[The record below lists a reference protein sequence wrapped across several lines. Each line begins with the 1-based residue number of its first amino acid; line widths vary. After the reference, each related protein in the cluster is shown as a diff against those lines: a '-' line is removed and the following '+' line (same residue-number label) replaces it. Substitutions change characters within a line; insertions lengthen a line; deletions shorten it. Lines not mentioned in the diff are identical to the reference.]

1 MSDKEREVRDRRY
14 FKARRGLTYLVN
26 DADIRAILHGD
37 TKPDCEKRRV
47 EAGEIVQD
55 LPACEVDG
63 FLQIG
68 AIEEVDKPPTRV
80 VRQKEADDG
89 GSGTG

>member
-1 MSDKEREVRDRRY
+1 MSEGKREVRDRRY

-26 DADIRAILHGD
+26 DADIAAILRGD
-37 TKPDCEKRRV
+37 TKPDCETRRV

-55 LPACEVDG
+55 LPACEVEG
-63 FLQIG
+63 FLRIG
-68 AIEEVDKPPTRV
+68 AIEETDRPPTRV